1 MASSQDL
8 ETETMKKSDHLETKS
23 SLLSCSRCGKMLAN
37 RSNVHRHEKICQSN
51 IQVSPDKKIYQSNIQ
66 VSPDKICQSN
76 IQVSPPIVDVIYE
89 QAEEIKREVID
100 NKTKRCHEMN
110 TEIIPRKDN
119 LVKQREVNVE
129 PPAKRGRRVFISTE
143 EFNRLVNISTVKWL
157 DLSRDCIYKLEK
169 IHYDINQ
176 QPLVNLSNSDG
187 VTISTV
193 TPAVVMKKLLPLSE
207 TDVIIYLRLNGK
219 DAQVDIA
226 TVKKYVC
233 TACKISFHSRM
244 GLWNHQRKYCVEK
257 KKIEKSE
264 YR

>member
-1 MASSQDL
+1 MSSQDL
-8 ETETMKKSDHLETKS
+8 DIETMNKSSDHLETKKS
-23 SLLSCSRCGKMLAN
+23 SLLSCSYCGKMLAN
-37 RSNVHRHEKICQSN
+37 RSNAHRHEKICQSN
-51 IQVSPDKKIYQSNIQ
+51 IQVSPDKKI
-66 VSPDKICQSN
+66 CQSN
-76 IQVSPPIVDVIYE
+76 IQVSPPIVDAIYE
-89 QAEEIKREVID
+89 QAEEIQREGID

-119 LVKQREVNVE
+119 LVKQRKVNVE

-143 EFNRLVNISTVKWL
+143 EFNRLVNISMVKWL

-193 TPAVVMKKLLPLSE
+193 IPAVVMEKISPLSE
-207 TDVIIYLRLNGK
+207 TDVIIYLRLTGK
-219 DAQVDIA
+219 EDWQVDIA

-233 TACKISFHSRM
+233 AACKTSFHSRM
-244 GLWNHQRKYCVEK
+244 GLWNHQRKYCIE

-264 YR
+264 ID